1 MEKHPWRISNLTM
14 KKLFTLAVLAC
25 LAFASLAQAA
35 DKKVIFLAGPPSHP
49 SGQHE
54 ARAGLLL
61 FQKCLA
67 HIPGLKIEV
76 HNFDRAWVEDEK
88 VFDDAVAIVLYS
100 DGAEGHPFLRNDR
113 LAKLSQL
120 MARGV
125 SLGLIHYAVEPTKQK
140 GQKEF
145 IDWVGGAFE
154 GYYSVNPIF
163 EGEIKSLPAHAV
175 TRGVKPFSSRDEWYY
190 HIRFREKMEGVTPI
204 LSLIAPMTSLNRPN
218 PPKPDDAPRL
228 REGNPSVYAA
238 VANHEPQHVMWVT
251 ERADG
256 GRGFGFTG
264 GHFHAGWGGAD
275 QRKLILNSIL
285 WLAKIDVP
293 QNGVESTVTPED
305 LQANLD
311 VKPARGSRGG
321 PPQNPGAPAPEKK

>member
-1 MEKHPWRISNLTM
+1 M
-14 KKLFTLAVLAC
+14 KKIFLLSLLAC
-25 LAFASLAQAA
+25 LVFLPTTQAA
-35 DKKVIFLAGPPSHP
+35 DKKIIFLAGPPSHP

-67 HIPGLKIEV
+67 GVPGLKIEV

-88 VFDDAVAIVLYS
+88 IFDDAAAIVLYS
-100 DGAEGHPFLRNDR
+100 DGAEGHPFLRNER
-113 LAKLSQL
+113 LAKIGQL
-120 MARGV
+120 MAKGV

-140 GQKEF
+140 GQQEF
-145 IDWVGGAFE
+145 IAWTGGAFE
-154 GYYSVNPIF
+154 GFYSVNPIF
-163 EGEIKSLPAHAV
+163 DGEIKSLPVHPV

-190 HIRFREKMEGVTPI
+190 HIRFRDNMEGVTPI
-204 LSLIAPMTSLNRPN
+204 LTLVPPMTSLNRPN

-228 REGNPSVYAA
+228 REGNPSVYEA
-238 VANHEPQHVMWVT
+238 VLKQEPQAVMWVT

-256 GRGFGFTG
+256 GRGFGFSG

-275 QRKLILNSIL
+275 QRKLMLNSIL

-293 QNGVESTVTPED
+293 ANGVESTVTPED

-311 VKPARGSRGG
+311 VKAARGGRGPG
-321 PPQNPGAPAPEKK
+321 GAPGQTPPAATPSVAPAPEKK